1 MKLKHYKN
9 RIDTMEQFRIHKQ
22 CIDEKRYLG
31 FIGAKYTFDIY
42 MLLHKNFKFIE
53 KEVRHN

>member
-1 MKLKHYKN
+1 
-9 RIDTMEQFRIHKQ
+9 MEQFRIHKQ